1 MQFSHPKLQANPPK
15 KTKAMTTKLFLLFIL
30 FSHALISLSE
40 KCNPQDKKTLLQIK
54 KELNNPTFLSSW
66 NPNIDCCN
74 MTWAGIS
81 CQYKTNRIQS
91 ITLLVSD
98 HAFQIPPSIG
108 NLPYLES
115 VFLYEF
121 PHLTGPI
128 PESISKLTNLM
139 FLTISSTSIS
149 GPIPNFL
156 SKLKNLADLD
166 LSFNKLSG
174 TLPPSLSQ
182 LNELVRFD
190 FDNNKLTGPIPD
202 SYGYFKNLRTFTVSR
217 NQLSG
222 RIPVSLARLD
232 LYYINLSKNRFQGD
246 ASMLFGSNKSTG
258 LIYLS
263 RNLLA
268 FDLGKVELPKNLT
281 TLDVSHNDIYGNLP
295 LGVENLSLLNV
306 SYNRLCGEI
315 PKGGNLQSF
324 DGYYSYFHNKCLCGS
339 PLPKCK

>member
-1 MQFSHPKLQANPPK
+1 MS
-15 KTKAMTTKLFLLFIL
+15 TKLFLLFIL
-30 FSHALISLSE
+30 FSHAAFSLSE
-40 KCNPQDKKTLLQIK
+40 KCNPQDKKALLQIK
-54 KELNNPTFLSSW
+54 KDLNNPTFLSSW
-66 NPNIDCCN
+66 NPHIDCCD
-74 MTWAGIS
+74 MTWEGIS
-81 CQYKTNRIQS
+81 CQYKTNRVQS
-91 ITLLVSD
+91 ISLSVNH

-108 NLPYLES
+108 NLPYLEIL
-115 VFLYEF
+115 FLFEF
-121 PHLTGPI
+121 PRLTGLI
-128 PESISKLTNLM
+128 PEAISNLTKLQ

-156 SKLKNLADLD
+156 AKLKNLADLD

-182 LNELVRFD
+182 LNKLVRFD

-202 SYGYFKNLRTFTVSR
+202 SYGYFKNLGTFTLAR

-222 RIPVSLARLD
+222 RIPVSLAKLNV
-232 LYYINLSKNRFQGD
+232 YYINFSKNRFEGD
-246 ASMLFGSNKSTG
+246 ASMLFGSNKRTS

-268 FDLGKVELPKNLT
+268 FDLGKVELPKKLT
-281 TLDVSHNDIYGNLP
+281 TLDVSHNHIYGNLP
-295 LGVENLSLLNV
+295 LGIENLTLLNV

-324 DGYYSYFHNKCLCGS
+324 DGYSYFHNKCLCGS
-339 PLPKCK
+339 PLPNLGENVVSCRGFDSH